1 MQHREAWLAPAMG
14 GMVDAERDTVL
25 VKKLSLEAWEALGEV
40 LATRWW
46 YKKSFE
52 KGVRRLFQDHPE
64 LVANIAFQALT
75 KREVVDSIIIRAQGQ
90 ERLCHD
96 TLIQVMIELADT
108 RPDSLT
114 DYRRDDQAEKKKAA
128 LNAIEHL
135 KQIVA
140 PFREEVA
147 QRERLE
153 REMLVRAEA
162 KQRRESFA
170 AEHQR
175 LLTTFSALEK
185 DPDRQKAGKGL
196 ERLIADLADL
206 YDLNPTSD
214 YSLENEQIDG
224 AFTFDHDGY
233 IVEAKWLSKPVGR
246 GEGDIFTTKVQRK
259 GRNTL
264 GLFVAVNGFTADF
277 KQAYR
282 ERSCFIT
289 MDGSDLYNVLSQQV
303 PFDDLLRAKKRHLDE
318 TGSCFMD

>member
-1 MQHREAWLAPAMG
+1 M
-14 GMVDAERDTVL
+14 
-25 VKKLSLEAWEALGEV
+25 
-40 LATRWW
+40 
-46 YKKSFE
+46 
-52 KGVRRLFQDHPE
+52 
-64 LVANIAFQALT
+64 VANIAFQDQT
-75 KREVVDSIIIRAQGQ
+75 KRESVDGIIARAQRREEQ
-90 ERLCHD
+90 CHD
-96 TLIQVMIELADT
+96 TLIRIMIELAET

-114 DYRRDDQAEKKKAA
+114 DYREDQADHKKAA
-128 LNAIEHL
+128 LNAIAHL
-135 KQIVA
+135 KQIA
-140 PFREEVA
+140 TPFRKEAV
-147 QRERLE
+147 QRQRLE
-153 REMLVRAEA
+153 QEMLARAEA

-175 LLTTFSALEK
+175 LLTTFIALEK

-206 YDLNPTSD
+206 YGLNPTSD

-246 GEGDIFTTKVQRK
+246 GEGDIFATKVHRK

-264 GLFVAVNGFTADF
+264 GLFVAVNGFSADF

-289 MDGSDLYNVLSQQV
+289 MNGSDLYNVLSQQV
-303 PFDDLLRAKKRHLDE
+303 SFDDLLRAKKRHLDE

>member
-1 MQHREAWLAPAMG
+1 
-14 GMVDAERDTVL
+14 MVGAERYTVL
-25 VKKLSLEAWEALGEV
+25 VKKLSLDAWEALHEV

-52 KGVRRLFQDHPE
+52 KGVRHLFNDQSE
-64 LVANIAFQALT
+64 LIDNIAFQSQT
-75 KREVVDSIIIRAQGQ
+75 KRESVDEIISRAQSAE
-90 ERLCHD
+90 ERCHD
-96 TLIQVMIELADT
+96 TLIQIMVELADT
-108 RPDSLT
+108 HRDSLT
-114 DYRRDDQAEKKKAA
+114 DYRRDDQAEKKRVA

-153 REMLVRAEA
+153 REMLARAEA

-175 LLTTFSALEK
+175 LLTTFSVLEK
-185 DPDRQKAGKGL
+185 DPDRQKAGKEL

-206 YDLNPTSD
+206 YDLNPTLD

-233 IVEAKWLSKPVGR
+233 IVEAKWLNKPVGR
-246 GEGDIFTTKVQRK
+246 SEGDVFATKVRRK

-264 GLFVAVNGFTADF
+264 GLFVAVNGFSADF
-277 KQAYR
+277 KNAYR
-282 ERSCFIT
+282 EGSCFIT
-289 MDGSDLYNVLSQQV
+289 MNGSDLYNVLSQQV

-318 TGSCFMD
+318 TGSCFTD

>member
-1 MQHREAWLAPAMG
+1 
-14 GMVDAERDTVL
+14 MVGAERYTVL

-75 KREVVDSIIIRAQGQ
+75 KREAVDSIISRAQSAE
-90 ERLCHD
+90 ERCHD
-96 TLIQVMIELADT
+96 TLIQIMVELADT
-108 RPDSLT
+108 HRDSLT
-114 DYRRDDQAEKKKAA
+114 DYRRDDQAEQKQAA
-128 LNAIEHL
+128 LNAIAHL
-135 KQIVA
+135 KQIIA
-140 PFREEVA
+140 PFRKEAA
-147 QRERLE
+147 QRQYLE
-153 REMLVRAEA
+153 QELRAHAEA
-162 KQRRESFA
+162 KQRRNLFD

-175 LLTTFSALEK
+175 LLATFTALEK
-185 DPDRQKAGKGL
+185 DPDRQKAGKEL

-206 YDLNPTSD
+206 YDLNPTLD

-233 IVEAKWLSKPVGR
+233 IVEAKWFSKPVGR

-264 GLFVAVNGFTADF
+264 GVFVAVNGFSADF
-277 KQAYR
+277 KRAYR

>member
-1 MQHREAWLAPAMG
+1 MQHREAWLAPATG
-14 GMVDAERDTVL
+14 GMVDAERYTVL

-46 YKKSFE
+46 YKRSFE

-64 LVANIAFQALT
+64 LVANIAFQVLT

-90 ERLCHD
+90 ERMCHD

-114 DYRRDDQAEKKKAA
+114 DYRDDQAEKKRAA

-153 REMLVRAEA
+153 REMLAHAEA
-162 KQRRESFA
+162 KQRRDSFDA
-170 AEHQR
+170 AHED
-175 LLTTFSALEK
+175 LLATFFALEK
-185 DPDRQKAGKGL
+185 DPDRRKAGKGL

-206 YDLNPTSD
+206 YDLNPTPD
-214 YSLENEQIDG
+214 YSLANEQIDG

-233 IVEAKWLSKPVGR
+233 IVEAKWLNEPVGR
-246 GEGDIFTTKVQRK
+246 SEGDVFTAKVRRK

-264 GLFVAVNGFTADF
+264 GLFVSVNGFSADF
-277 KQAYR
+277 KQIYR
-282 ERSCFIT
+282 EGSCFIT
-289 MDGSDLYNVLSQQV
+289 MDGSDLYNVLSQRV
-303 PFDDLLRAKKRHLDE
+303 SFDDLLRAKKRHLDE

>member
-1 MQHREAWLAPAMG
+1 
-14 GMVDAERDTVL
+14 MVGAERYTML

-75 KREVVDSIIIRAQGQ
+75 KREAVDSIISRAQSAE
-90 ERLCHD
+90 ERCHD
-96 TLIQVMIELADT
+96 TLIQIMVELADT
-108 RPDSLT
+108 HRDSLT
-114 DYRRDDQAEKKKAA
+114 DYRHDDQAEQKQAA
-128 LNAIEHL
+128 LNAIAHL

-140 PFREEVA
+140 PFRKEAA
-147 QRERLE
+147 QQQYLE
-153 REMLVRAEA
+153 QELRAHAEA
-162 KQRRESFA
+162 KQRRNLFD

-175 LLTTFSALEK
+175 LLATFAALEK
-185 DPDRQKAGKGL
+185 DPDRQKAGKEL

-206 YDLNPTSD
+206 YDLNPTLD

-233 IVEAKWLSKPVGR
+233 IVEAKWLNKPVGR
-246 GEGDIFTTKVQRK
+246 SEGDVFATKVRRK

-264 GLFVAVNGFTADF
+264 GLFVAVNGFSADF
-277 KQAYR
+277 KNAYR
-282 ERSCFIT
+282 EGSCFIT
-289 MDGSDLYNVLSQQV
+289 MNGSDLYNVLSQRV

>member
-1 MQHREAWLAPAMG
+1 MQLREAWLAPTTDK
-14 GMVDAERDTVL
+14 MVGAERYTVL

-46 YKKSFE
+46 YKRPFE
-52 KGVRRLFQDHPE
+52 RGVRRLFQDHPE
-64 LVANIAFQALT
+64 LINNIAFQALT
-75 KREVVDSIIIRAQGQ
+75 KREAVDGIIARAQRREAQ
-90 ERLCHD
+90 CHD
-96 TLIQVMIELADT
+96 TLIQIMIELADT

-114 DYRRDDQAEKKKAA
+114 DYREDQAEHKRAA

-153 REMLVRAEA
+153 QEMLARAEA

-175 LLTTFSALEK
+175 LFTTFSALEK

-264 GLFVAVNGFTADF
+264 GLFVAVNGFSADF
-277 KQAYR
+277 KQAYH